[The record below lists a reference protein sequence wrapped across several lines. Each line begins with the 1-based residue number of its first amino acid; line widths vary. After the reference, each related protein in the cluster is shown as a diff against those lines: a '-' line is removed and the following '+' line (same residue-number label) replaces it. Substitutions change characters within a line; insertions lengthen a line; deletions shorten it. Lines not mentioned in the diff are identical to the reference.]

1 MTPNKSPRRWNL
13 DNCGRG
19 PSAKHSTTPAAD
31 LIESP
36 RGLAYESLTR
46 RCVIID
52 PLHPHPPLADGRP
65 CRQMTA
71 QTGSVWLGYTEQTLA
86 ATWWLDMA
94 YICSPHQ
101 RRQGPAACIAA
112 LSSRFSVLRLSP
124 SVTLFLSLLVLFE
137 PSLSSCLFTC
147 PDCGPVSLISK

>member
-52 PLHPHPPLADGRP
+52 PLHPHPPSPTGGLADRW
-65 CRQMTA
+65 R
-71 QTGSVWLGYTEQTLA
+71 
-86 ATWWLDMA
+86 
-94 YICSPHQ
+94 
-101 RRQGPAACIAA
+101 RRQEV
-112 LSSRFSVLRLSP
+112 SDW
-124 SVTLFLSLLVLFE
+124 VTLNKHWQLPDGWIWPTSVPHISAARDPQLVSQHLAPGSLFCVSLLLSLFFF
-137 PSLSSCLFTC
+137 PSSCC
-147 PDCGPVSLISK
+147 SSLASRLVYLLALTVALYH